1 MAFLMK
7 RHDLRPYI
15 PVQFF
20 QPDGE
25 TPLDTSSALSLTLIC
40 RVKGAPSNAA
50 PKFKKDLTEVD
61 AVEGKYLYVWTGN
74 DTDTSGAFSYEFEI
88 IWPTEEP
95 QTFPAD
101 SYFDLVV
108 ADDLG

>member
-25 TPLDTSSALSLTLIC
+25 TPLDLSAALEISMIV
-40 RVKGAPSNAA
+40 RVQGAPSAAA
-50 PKFKKDLTEVD
+50 PKFKKELEILVPEQGTCR
-61 AVEGKYLYVWTGN
+61 YVWTGN
-74 DTDTSGAFSYEFEI
+74 DTDTTGRFNYEFEI
-88 IWPTEEP
+88 IWPTGEP

-101 SYFDLVV
+101 AYFELIV

>member
-25 TPLDTSSALSLTLIC
+25 TPLDLSAALAALIADILVGSTGIRGRDVTFRMAPICAGVILLS
-40 RVKGAPSNAA
+40 VSAA
-50 PKFKKDLTEVD
+50 P
-61 AVEGKYLYVWTGN
+61 GRNWH
-74 DTDTSGAFSYEFEI
+74 SS
-88 IWPTEEP
+88 
-95 QTFPAD
+95 
-101 SYFDLVV
+101 
-108 ADDLG
+108 

>member
-25 TPLDTSSALSLTLIC
+25 TPLDLSAAQEMTMIV
-40 RVKGAPSNAA
+40 RVQGAPSNAT
-50 PKFKKDLTEVD
+50 PKFKKDLSPVD
-61 AVEGKYLYVWTGN
+61 LESGKCEYQWTGN
-74 DTDTSGAFSYEFEI
+74 DTDSTGRFNYEFEI
-88 IWPTEEP
+88 VWPTGEP

-101 SYFDLVV
+101 TYFELIV

>member
-25 TPLDTSSALSLTLIC
+25 TPLDTTAASAISMIC
-40 RVKGAPSNAA
+40 RVTGAPSNAA
-50 PKFKKDLTEVD
+50 PKFKKPLTEID
-61 AVEGKYLYVWTGN
+61 AVLGKYEYQWTGN
-74 DTDTSGAFSYEFEI
+74 DTDTTGRYAYEFEI
-88 IWPTEEP
+88 IWPNGDP

-101 SYFDLVV
+101 AYFELIV